1 MAVILRT
8 DHLKIVRDVKRRAL
22 VINLI
27 CITVAVL
34 ALMVPY
40 VCKLERDLITE
51 AYRVAKGEFN
61 SVMARQELL
70 NVLRSKPMTIGQTL
84 DIVDVVMSQ
93 REVPIP
99 IVLGVIAQESSFKP
113 EAVSDK
119 GARGL
124 MQVLP
129 GTYASYSKNPLLKD
143 NRLVLDPALNVRV
156 GISYLGDLQKNYGDW
171 KKSLRAYLAG
181 PEHSNDK
188 TYDPYALAVLA
199 KAEKYEK
206 QIGSR

>member
-1 MAVILRT
+1 MTVMLKT
-8 DHLKIVRDVKRRAL
+8 DHLKIVRGVKRRAL

-27 CITVAVL
+27 CITVAVF

-51 AYRVAKGEFN
+51 AYRVARGEFN

-93 REVPIP
+93 RDVPIP

-113 EAVSDK
+113 EAVSNK

-129 GTYASYSKNPLLKD
+129 ETYAIYSKHPLLKD
-143 NRLVLDPALNVRV
+143 DRLVLNPALNVRV

-206 QIGSR
+206 EIGSR